1 MVRKVSQQSD
11 GLALAHQ
18 QKSIALWGQK
28 CLGNEPTKTQTVFCF
43 GERATF
49 SRLGLR
55 ENEPHHLGKPRSEEG
70 LDRQAGRRRQITD
83 TRTCFVWLV
92 EYFCQVLNRLIVVW

>member
-55 ENEPHHLGKPRSEEG
+55 ENEPHHLRKPRSKECLAIAMQG
-70 LDRQAGRRRQITD
+70 ARQQTD
-83 TRTCFVWLV
+83 PPVLWLRV
-92 EYFCQVLNRLIVVW
+92 SNA